1 MLVPR
6 AADEGRRRTRRA
18 EISLPSVTFGSAES
32 PPPEFPAAVARLT
45 AMKVLITGGA
55 GYIGSTV
62 GTACIE
68 AGHEIVLLDD
78 LSTGLRSF
86 GEGRHLYVGDIA
98 DAAVLDRLLA
108 EHPDIDAVIHCAAR
122 IVVPESVADPLGYYD
137 ANVGK
142 TVILLQRL
150 RDAGVGRIVF
160 SSSASVYAGE
170 SGDGV
175 DESGILAPAS
185 PYATTKAMVERI
197 LEDAA
202 NAGDLRAIAL
212 RYFNPIG
219 ADPRLRSGLQNPM
232 PSHALGRIMTAH
244 AAGETFS
251 ITGTDWPTRDGSGLR
266 DYIHV
271 WDLALAHVAAVE
283 RFDDV
288 VTAAQPYRVINLGTG
303 AGVTVRE
310 LIAAFERVSGEQLAV
325 AEADRR
331 PGDQAGAF
339 AIADL
344 AADLL
349 GWRAERSLDDGVRDA
364 LAWSAKLR
372 GLSD

>member
-1 MLVPR
+1 M
-6 AADEGRRRTRRA
+6 
-18 EISLPSVTFGSAES
+18 
-32 PPPEFPAAVARLT
+32 ARLME
-45 AMKVLITGGA
+45 MKVLITGGA

-62 GTACIE
+62 ATACLE
-68 AGHEIVLLDD
+68 AGHEVVVLDD
-78 LSTGLRSF
+78 LSSGLRSF
-86 GEGRHLYVGDIA
+86 ADGRNLYVGDIA
-98 DAAVLDRLLA
+98 DGALLDRLLT
-108 EHPDIDAVIHCAAR
+108 EHSDIGAVVHCAAR

-142 TVILLQRL
+142 TIILLRRL
-150 RDAGVGRIVF
+150 AGAGVGRIVF

-170 SGDGV
+170 SGGGV
-175 DESGILAPAS
+175 DESGVLAPAS

-202 NAGDLRAIAL
+202 NAGAFRAIAL

-219 ADPRLRSGLQNPM
+219 ADPRLRSGLQSLT
-232 PSHALGRIMTAH
+232 PSHALGKIMTAH
-244 AAGETFS
+244 ARGEAFS

-283 RFDDV
+283 GFDEV
-288 VTAAQPYRVINLGTG
+288 VSVDAPYRVINLGTG
-303 AGVTVRE
+303 DGVTVRE
-310 LIAAFERVSGEQLAV
+310 LIAAFERVTGSALRVTETG
-325 AEADRR
+325 RR

-339 AIADL
+339 AL
-344 AADLL
+344 AGLAEQLL

-364 LAWSAKLR
+364 LAWAKKLAR
-372 GLSD
+372 SD